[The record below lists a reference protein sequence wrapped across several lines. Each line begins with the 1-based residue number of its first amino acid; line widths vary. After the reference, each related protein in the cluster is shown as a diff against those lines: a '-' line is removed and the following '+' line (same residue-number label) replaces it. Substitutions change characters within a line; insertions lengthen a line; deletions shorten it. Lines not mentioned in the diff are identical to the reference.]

1 MPRRVLW
8 ASLVVPFLSACCGIA
23 SVVAGEWPQ
32 FLGPDRNGI
41 SAETGLID
49 SFPATGPKQVWR
61 VPGGVGMSGLAVSR
75 GRVLTTIQAGG
86 KENVVALD
94 AATGKE
100 FWRTPIGPAYENSMG
115 NGTRATPTIA
125 GERVFIYTGDGVLV
139 ALNFADGAPLWT
151 EKLVEKLQARQAD
164 YGMACSPLVV
174 GSNVIVL
181 VGVQGAS
188 IVACDAATGKQTW
201 ASGDDP
207 VGYSSPALLNVGGK
221 QQLVAYTG
229 NSVLGLAPDTGAVL
243 WRHGY
248 YTDFYCN
255 TASPVAVDG
264 NVYVS
269 SGENHGGVML
279 KLTPA
284 GETFDAAVVWASNGV
299 KSTLRTEWQT
309 AIAKDGHLYGFD
321 NVGAAGPVTH
331 LTCIDAATGQPTWQ
345 QTRFGKGNAILAD
358 GKLWI
363 STLNGEL
370 IVVRA
375 TPKAYEELARADIG
389 ILTRQAPALSDGLLY
404 VRDDANIAC
413 YDVRK

>member
-1 MPRRVLW
+1 MKRYASC
-8 ASLVVPFLSACCGIA
+8 ASLVVALGLAVGSLHAA
-23 SVVAGEWPQ
+23 DWPQ

-41 SAETGLID
+41 SAETGLVD
-49 SFPATGPKQVWR
+49 AFPAAGPKQVWR

-75 GRVLTTIQAGG
+75 GRVLTTIQASG

-100 FWRTPIGPAYENSMG
+100 VWRTPIGAAYENSMG

-125 GERVFIYTGDGVLV
+125 GDRVFLYTGDGVLV
-139 ALNFADGAPLWT
+139 ALNFADGKPLWS
-151 EKLVEKLQARQAD
+151 EKLAENLFGRQAD

-174 GSNVIVL
+174 GTNVIVL
-181 VGVQGAS
+181 VGAQGAS
-188 IVACDAATGKQTW
+188 IVACDVATGKQTW

-207 VGYSSPALLNVGGK
+207 VGYSSPALLNVGGR

-229 NSVLGLAPDTGAVL
+229 NSVVGLAPDTGAVL

-248 YTDFYCN
+248 YTDFNCN

-284 GETFDAAVVWASNGV
+284 GDKYDLAVVWASNGV

-309 AIAKDGHLYGFD
+309 AIVQGGYLYGFD

-331 LTCIDAATGQPTWQ
+331 LTCIDAATGQPAWQ

-363 STLNGEL
+363 NTLTGEL
-370 IVVRA
+370 VVVRA
-375 TPKAYEELARADIG
+375 TPKAFEELARADIG
-389 ILTRQAPALSDGLLY
+389 INTRQAPALADGLLY
-404 VRDDANIAC
+404 LRDDANIVC